1 MNSIDEEWSQFI
13 ISQYNPTYERE
24 DVVVKKTVIN
34 EEPLLDEIEAPQ
46 CNDLIISTA
55 TKKLFLNMPID
66 IHTIFWKIP
75 IIEYGIPGNGVIK
88 KQMKIVSRTE
98 EEYQEYKK
106 KIEGIPYLIE
116 DIIKKNQATATTNQE
131 EEEPKFRSSRRIRFK
146 DERKITVGI
155 SKKDITVSRGKTKG
169 AFYNCFALII
179 RFLHKEI
186 YREIH
191 VKIFNTGKLEIPG
204 VLNQEL
210 LDIIK
215 ILIIDILK
223 PHINE
228 PLYFIE
234 NMDNNGV
241 IINSNFNCGFFIN
254 REKLYSILRS
264 DKYCIDTSLDSC
276 NYPGVKCKF
285 YFNTELGFDP
295 VLQTGNIMPED
306 RSMKMKELKK
316 SVKYKIINYM
326 IFRTGSGLIVG
337 NCSEEIL
344 NFVFEFVKKILKEEY
359 KHIHISGNGVP
370 GIKIKRTKKIKRI
383 ISMNVV

>member
-1 MNSIDEEWSQFI
+1 MNSIDEEWTQYI
-13 ISQYNPTYERE
+13 LSQYNPTYERE
-24 DVVVKKTVIN
+24 DVVVKKTVIDEPN
-34 EEPLLDEIEAPQ
+34 IEEMIAPE

-55 TKKLFLNMPID
+55 TKKLFLNRPID

-75 IIEYGIPGNGVIK
+75 IIEYGVPGNGVIK

-106 KIEGIPYLIE
+106 KIEGIPYLVE
-116 DIIKKNQATATTNQE
+116 DIIKKKNAKEE
-131 EEEPKFRSSRRIRFK
+131 EEEPTFRSSRRIRFK
-146 DERKITVGI
+146 DERKITIGI

-179 RFLHKEI
+179 RFLHGES

-204 VLNQEL
+204 VLNQQL
-210 LDIIK
+210 LEIIK
-215 ILIIDILK
+215 VLILEILQV
-223 PHINE
+223 HIPE
-228 PLYFIE
+228 PLDFIE
-234 NMDNNGV
+234 NRDNNGV

-285 YFNTELGFDP
+285 YFNTEIGFDP
-295 VLQTGNIMPED
+295 ILQTGNIMPED

-359 KHIHISGNGVP
+359 KYIHISGNGVP
-370 GIKIKRTKKIKRI
+370 GLKIKRTKKIKRT
-383 ISMNVV
+383 ISMNV